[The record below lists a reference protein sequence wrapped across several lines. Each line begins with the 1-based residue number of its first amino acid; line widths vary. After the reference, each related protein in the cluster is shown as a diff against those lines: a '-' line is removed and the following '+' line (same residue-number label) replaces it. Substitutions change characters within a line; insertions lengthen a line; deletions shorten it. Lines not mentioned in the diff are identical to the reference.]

1 MSRKRIGKEP
11 LTNAEKQRRY
21 RAKQKTEI
29 ETLKTAAR
37 LKPAPD
43 IAALRESIKKE
54 LRETWEPEIKKE
66 RIKEQRKRA
75 KETAKQA
82 DFNFGRGRYFGII
95 QAAAFFIGQDRAD
108 ITRAVLAF
116 YAIDRELAERI
127 LQEDKRTRSLTLAT
141 LDRANA
147 WDTPPKLIK

>member
-21 RAKQKTEI
+21 RAKQKNKI
-29 ETLKTAAR
+29 EDLKTAAR
-37 LKPAPD
+37 PVPALD

-66 RIKEQRKRA
+66 RLKEQRKRA
-75 KETAKQA
+75 RETVKQA
-82 DFNFGRGRYFGII
+82 DFNFDRGRYFGII

-127 LQEDKRTRSLTLAT
+127 LQGDKRTRSLTLAAF
-141 LDRANA
+141 DRAKA
-147 WDTPPKLIK
+147 WDPPPKVIK